1 MDDRFRASD
10 ADRDRVTGALREHYA
25 AGRLTAG
32 ELDERLTMA
41 LNATTLGELNR
52 VLADLPGPQRV
63 PQPGGWRPPQQQAP
77 VWVTVRRRPRIA
89 PLVLLAL
96 LVVLVL
102 PGAGWVL
109 FTVLQAVLLVML
121 VALLAGTFV
130 AARFWRRARREWT
143 RMNEDNGGY
152 GPGHSHNPNWHN
164 PNWPGGWTRHQFG
177 SWSP

>member
-1 MDDRFRASD
+1 MDDRLRASD
-10 ADRDRVTGALREHYA
+10 ADRDRVADALREPYA
-25 AGRLTAG
+25 AGRLSAD
-32 ELDERLTMA
+32 ELDERLTTA
-41 LNATTLGELNR
+41 LSARTLGELNGVLTDLPVQGR
-52 VLADLPGPQRV
+52 VL
-63 PQPGGWRPPQQQAP
+63 QPGSWRPPQAAP
-77 VWVTVRRRPRIA
+77 PAWVTVRRRRPRIA

-96 LVVLVL
+96 LVTLVL

-109 FTVLQAVLLVML
+109 FTVLQAFLLFML
-121 VALLAGTFV
+121 VSMVAGAFF

-152 GPGHSHNPNWHN
+152 GPGYPHN

>member
-1 MDDRFRASD
+1 MDDRLRASD
-10 ADRDRVTGALREHYA
+10 ADRDRVADALREHYA
-25 AGRLTAG
+25 AGRLTAD

-41 LNATTLGELNR
+41 LNARTLGELNR
-52 VLADLPGPQRV
+52 VLTDLPGAARV
-63 PQPGGWRPPQQQAP
+63 PQPGGWRPPQSMP
-77 VWVTVRRRPRIA
+77 VWVTVRRRPRVA

-96 LVVLVL
+96 LVALVV

-109 FTVLQAVLLVML
+109 FSVLQAVLLVML
-121 VALLAGTFV
+121 VAMLAGTFV

-143 RMNEDNGGY
+143 RMSEDYDDY
-152 GPGHSHNPNWHN
+152 GAGRHHG

>member
-1 MDDRFRASD
+1 MDDRLRASD
-10 ADRDRVTGALREHYA
+10 ADRDRVADALREHYA
-25 AGRLTAG
+25 AGRLSAD
-32 ELDERLTMA
+32 ELDERLTTA
-41 LNATTLGELNR
+41 LSARTLGELNQVLTDLPLQGR
-52 VLADLPGPQRV
+52 VL
-63 PQPGGWRPPQQQAP
+63 QPGGWRPPQAP
-77 VWVTVRRRPRIA
+77 PLRVTVRRRPRVA

-96 LVVLVL
+96 LVTLVL

-109 FTVLQAVLLVML
+109 FTVLQAFLLFML
-121 VALLAGTFV
+121 VSMVAGTFF

-152 GPGHSHNPNWHN
+152 GPGPSHN